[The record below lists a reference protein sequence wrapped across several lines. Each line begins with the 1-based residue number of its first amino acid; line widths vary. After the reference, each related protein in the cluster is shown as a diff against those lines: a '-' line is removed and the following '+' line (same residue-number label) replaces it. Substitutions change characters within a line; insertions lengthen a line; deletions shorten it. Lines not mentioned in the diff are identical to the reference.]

1 MKILICDDSSV
12 ARRSIAKCITQT
24 DSVEIVFA
32 KDGLEALQVLKEQNI
47 DILFLDLTMPVMD
60 GFEVLASLPVSN
72 YQTKTVVISGD
83 VQQEAKT
90 RCRNLGAYDF
100 VSKPFTAEMAEPLFN
115 DLGIIFHTAN
125 KPKPVKE
132 VESIDPLAKFKEL
145 TNIALGQGAAVL
157 GDHLSEFI
165 QLPIPNVGPLTYGE
179 LKMTM
184 EDVITR
190 ENSVAVS
197 QRFVGGG
204 LHGEALVCLRGA
216 HVNEIGIR
224 LGYTP
229 EHSTYNEIVLNIAN
243 LLVSSYLVALGE
255 QLAKRVALRQPTVL
269 GHIQKTQSSISDSE
283 EIFTIE
289 YTYSAETLDFQ
300 CEVLFLLDN
309 KSVAEIYKLME
320 MM

>member
-24 DSVEIVFA
+24 DNVQIVFA

-47 DILFLDLTMPVMD
+47 DILFLDLTMPIMD
-60 GFEVLASLPVSN
+60 GFDVLASLPVSN

-100 VSKPFTAEMAEPLFN
+100 VSKPFTAEIAKPLF
-115 DLGIIFHTAN
+115 DELGIVFYTAN
-125 KPKPVKE
+125 KPKPVQE
-132 VESIDPLAKFKEL
+132 AETIDPLTKFKEL

-184 EDVITR
+184 EDVISR
-190 ENSVAVS
+190 DNSIAVS

-204 LHGEALVCLRGA
+204 LHGEALVCLRGS